1 MEVSELEAQKQQKH
15 IDGGNYQRAAPPVDE
30 ALRKE
35 RARITYVTTLKPAP
49 FSIDDNMLLMP
60 LLPDL
65 VANKHFRRKLDFRLI
80 PILGLMYAINGI
92 DRTNLAV
99 ARIAGM
105 EEDLGI
111 NQGERYSIALLIFF
125 IP

>member
-1 MEVSELEAQKQQKH
+1 MSH
-15 IDGGNYQRAAPPVDE
+15 YQTGPS
-30 ALRKE
+30 
-35 RARITYVTTLKPAP
+35 
-49 FSIDDNMLLMP
+49 FSINDDNLSMP
-60 LLPDL
+60 WLSPI
-65 VANKHFRRKLDFRLI
+65 VANKHLRRKLDFRLI

>member
-1 MEVSELEAQKQQKH
+1 MIL
-15 IDGGNYQRAAPPVDE
+15 G
-30 ALRKE
+30 
-35 RARITYVTTLKPAP
+35 
-49 FSIDDNMLLMP
+49 
-60 LLPDL
+60 L
-65 VANKHFRRKLDFRLI
+65 VANKSVRRKLDFRLI

-125 IP
+125 IPSVFTSRPALRPGAIIGAATNTHQILHL

>member
-1 MEVSELEAQKQQKH
+1 
-15 IDGGNYQRAAPPVDE
+15 
-30 ALRKE
+30 
-35 RARITYVTTLKPAP
+35 
-49 FSIDDNMLLMP
+49 
-60 LLPDL
+60 
-65 VANKHFRRKLDFRLI
+65 
-80 PILGLMYAINGI
+80 MYAINGI

-125 IP
+125 IPYVLYHSQGCHLSRSATYYEF

>member
-1 MEVSELEAQKQQKH
+1 
-15 IDGGNYQRAAPPVDE
+15 
-30 ALRKE
+30 
-35 RARITYVTTLKPAP
+35 
-49 FSIDDNMLLMP
+49 
-60 LLPDL
+60 
-65 VANKHFRRKLDFRLI
+65 
-80 PILGLMYAINGI
+80 MYAINGI